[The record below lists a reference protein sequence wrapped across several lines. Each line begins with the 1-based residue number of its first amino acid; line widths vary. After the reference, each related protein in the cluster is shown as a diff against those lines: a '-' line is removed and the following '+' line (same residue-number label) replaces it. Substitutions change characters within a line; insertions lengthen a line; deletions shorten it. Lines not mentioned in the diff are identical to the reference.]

1 MILDSGLLFWAT
13 LYMYCQHSYV
23 SRKIH
28 TRQCYCII
36 FTTSCFQCHSA
47 LPLLCVR
54 RPAQSSLLQWFTR
67 KWVPHQISSSG
78 QPRPWSSPGWRL
90 MSHQSWTWIGWI
102 HGGFSYSAVEHRMY
116 AVTKMDLRTCE
127 VNKCVQLKTLI
138 LEAWFSAPN
147 VALLSKNT
155 VNSSH
160 AQLDTGKFRKSD
172 GDNILIHNYPTQN
185 LTLTVKT
192 QPYYAWHFG
201 HHWKTTNWPIPSTIS
216 KEREAGGAVLRILT
230 ASPFRPQKF
239 VFQQVSFSSTKRGKN
254 HCIALKHCIPSKSLL
269 EISGSA
275 TG

>member
-116 AVTKMDLRTCE
+116 AVTKKGFAHVWSQQMC
-127 VNKCVQLKTLI
+127 
-138 LEAWFSAPN
+138 A
-147 VALLSKNT
+147 
-155 VNSSH
+155 
-160 AQLDTGKFRKSD
+160 AQDVDFRSV
-172 GDNILIHNYPTQN
+172 I
-185 LTLTVKT
+185 
-192 QPYYAWHFG
+192 
-201 HHWKTTNWPIPSTIS
+201 
-216 KEREAGGAVLRILT
+216 
-230 ASPFRPQKF
+230 
-239 VFQQVSFSSTKRGKN
+239 FSSE
-254 HCIALKHCIPSKSLL
+254 CSIAFKKYSQFVARSTRHRK
-269 EISGSA
+269 ISEEWRWQHSDS
-275 TG
+275 